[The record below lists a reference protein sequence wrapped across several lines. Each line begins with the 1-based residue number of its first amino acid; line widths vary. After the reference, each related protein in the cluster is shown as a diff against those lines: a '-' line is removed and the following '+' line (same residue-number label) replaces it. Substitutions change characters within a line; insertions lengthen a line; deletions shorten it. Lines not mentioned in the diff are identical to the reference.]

1 MNNLIKSFLSNHKII
16 LSKLLSITSELFSI
30 FNLLIKISK
39 YFILQKFISTL
50 KETKSFLNKYL
61 NNFNKTIFLFS
72 INSNVI
78 ILITL
83 LLAIILKK
91 FSFSLSK
98 FNIR

>member
-30 FNLLIKISK
+30 FNLLIKFSK

-91 FSFSLSK
+91 FSFS
-98 FNIR
+98 